1 MTGLPEFSFHL
12 SSPDLKRP
20 GLSQQGSI
28 SEIAYPVSASRLGYI
43 RCVLISHPLLQLQRI
58 VANGYSPIGDSTPFP
73 PSLEHMIFFLH
84 PARGSAYVDAIID
97 PSGYQHAGIAGFT
110 HHQSG

>member
-1 MTGLPEFSFHL
+1 MTGLPEFPFRL

-20 GLSQQGSI
+20 GLSQQGFI
-28 SEIAYPVSASRLGYI
+28 SEIADPVSASRLGYI
-43 RCVLISHPLLQLQRI
+43 RS
-58 VANGYSPIGDSTPFP
+58 IGDATPFP
-73 PSLEHMIFFLH
+73 PSPEHMTFFLH

-97 PSGYQHAGIAGFT
+97 PSGHQQACIAGFN